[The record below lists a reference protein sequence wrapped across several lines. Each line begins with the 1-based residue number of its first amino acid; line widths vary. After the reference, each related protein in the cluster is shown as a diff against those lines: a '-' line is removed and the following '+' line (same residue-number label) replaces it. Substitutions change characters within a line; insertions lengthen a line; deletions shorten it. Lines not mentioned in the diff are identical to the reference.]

1 MAEDRD
7 ESQEKTQE
15 PTPRRLE
22 KAKEDGKV
30 LSSKEVFVFT
40 SLFTGV
46 LLIYASPYFLEDFL
60 KITKSFFSFGP
71 ELASGKSPLESMAK
85 VIRFFLQVF
94 LVFSIPLLIVSIL
107 TQFVVGGINFS
118 LKSIYWKIEK
128 INPIKGLKRIF
139 SMKGVVEL
147 IKALLKV
154 SLLGFISYLII
165 LNYLPDL
172 TNLTTANIFSAVN
185 RLFSFFPNIIVSLLV
200 VLAFIAFVDLIYQK
214 YEFIK
219 NLRMS
224 HQDLKDEYKE
234 TDGQPEVKQKIRKL
248 QAQAAMKGRKE
259 AASIDDLTEATAVI
273 TNPTHFAVALKYEV
287 GDSKAPTIISKGKG
301 KNAELIIKKAKQ
313 LEIGTMQSPRLA
325 RAIYYTCEIG
335 DEILSKLY
343 NAVAIALAYIY
354 KVNNGEEIEKP
365 EIDLPKDLIFDEF
378 GRKDGE

>member
-1 MAEDRD
+1 
-7 ESQEKTQE
+7 
-15 PTPRRLE
+15 
-22 KAKEDGKV
+22 
-30 LSSKEVFVFT
+30 
-40 SLFTGV
+40 
-46 LLIYASPYFLEDFL
+46 
-60 KITKSFFSFGP
+60 
-71 ELASGKSPLESMAK
+71 
-85 VIRFFLQVF
+85 
-94 LVFSIPLLIVSIL
+94 
-107 TQFVVGGINFS
+107 
-118 LKSIYWKIEK
+118 
-128 INPIKGLKRIF
+128 
-139 SMKGVVEL
+139 MKGVVEL